1 MRFFSFIQRQGQ
13 ILRWFRVWLSR
24 LFVWFTVK
32 ISLICLCTRPGFI
45 WCFLP
50 EFVEGKVRNLDAHF
64 TVTVIYRQED
74 KAPWMLQ
81 TEDTSVCLHD
91 LFWRQCRGG
100 QKCMSRVRRSLWI
113 TFLRIKPHSAHGSAS
128 QAPGVRAIRNFL
140 HTSGCAWLLC
150 CLCSPT
156 ACADGNAVTHI
167 LQPNLQHF
175 QKIICCWCLC
185 TSVFPYT
192 LSKNRS
198 NSRMWVCVLG
208 WSSIPV
214 DAPHINMASSWQETL
229 LVPKQLLKDTAF
241 VSKTLLWRFSS
252 VGWRTLEFRTK
263 QNLYF
268 VNPASYRLPTE
279 QLQQTA
285 HSTSWYFKTLH
296 VYRFLRCSLKY
307 VGWWSL

>member
-50 EFVEGKVRNLDAHF
+50 EFLEGKVRNLDAHF

-156 ACADGNAVTHI
+156 ACALGMSRWE
-167 LQPNLQHF
+167 
-175 QKIICCWCLC
+175 CCH
-185 TSVFPYT
+185 SHPPAKPAE
-192 LSKNRS
+192 LSEDH
-198 NSRMWVCVLG
+198 L
-208 WSSIPV
+208 
-214 DAPHINMASSWQETL
+214 L
-229 LVPKQLLKDTAF
+229 LVPLYLSLPIYTVKEQVKFKD
-241 VSKTLLWRFSS
+241 
-252 VGWRTLEFRTK
+252 VGLCFGLVFNTSRCT
-263 QNLYF
+263 
-268 VNPASYRLPTE
+268 SY
-279 QLQQTA
+279 
-285 HSTSWYFKTLH
+285 
-296 VYRFLRCSLKY
+296 KY
-307 VGWWSL
+307 GFFMARNSPCP

>member
-13 ILRWFRVWLSR
+13 ILRRFRVWLSR

-50 EFVEGKVRNLDAHF
+50 EFLEGKVRNLDAHF

-156 ACADGNAVTHI
+156 ACALGMSRWEWGM
-167 LQPNLQHF
+167 LSL
-175 QKIICCWCLC
+175 
-185 TSVFPYT
+185 TSSSQTCSTFR
-192 LSKNRS
+192 RS
-198 NSRMWVCVLG
+198 SAAG
-208 WSSIPV
+208 
-214 DAPHINMASSWQETL
+214 
-229 LVPKQLLKDTAF
+229 AF
-241 VSKTLLWRFSS
+241 VPQSS
-252 VGWRTLEFRTK
+252 HIHCQRTGQIQGCGFVFWVG
-263 QNLYF
+263 
-268 VNPASYRLPTE
+268 
-279 QLQQTA
+279 LQYQ
-285 HSTSWYFKTLH
+285 
-296 VYRFLRCSLKY
+296 
-307 VGWWSL
+307 